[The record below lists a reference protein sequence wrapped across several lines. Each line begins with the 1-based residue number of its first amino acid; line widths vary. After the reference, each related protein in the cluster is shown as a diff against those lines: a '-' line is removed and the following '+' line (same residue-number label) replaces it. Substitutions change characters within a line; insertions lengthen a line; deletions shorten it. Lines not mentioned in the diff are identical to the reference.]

1 MKAVIQRVTEA
12 SVTVDNEIVSKIDG
26 GFLVLLGVQ
35 EGDAEKDAE
44 ILAKKIAF
52 LRIFEDE
59 NGRMNRSLQDTG
71 GAVLAVSQFT
81 LLANC
86 VHGRRPDFFAAEK
99 PERANELYLYFCERI
114 IENGV
119 SQVEQGVF
127 GADMKVSLVNDGPV
141 TILLDS
147 KELKK

>member
-12 SVTVDNEIVSKIDG
+12 SVTVENEIVSKIDG

-52 LRIFEDE
+52 LRVFEDE

-114 IENGV
+114 KENGV

>member
-12 SVTVDNEIVSKIDG
+12 SVTVENEIVSKIDG

-52 LRIFEDE
+52 LRVFEDE

>member
-1 MKAVIQRVTEA
+1 MKAVLQRVTEA
-12 SVTVDNEIVSKIDG
+12 SVTVDNKIVSQISD
-26 GFLVLLGVQ
+26 GFLVLLGVAQ
-35 EGDAEKDAE
+35 GDDEKDADV
-44 ILAKKIAF
+44 LAKKIAF
-52 LRIFEDE
+52 LRVFEDE

-114 IENGV
+114 KENGI

-127 GADMKVSLVNDGPV
+127 GADMKVALTNDGPV

>member
-12 SVTVDNEIVSKIDG
+12 SGTVDNEIVSKIDG